1 MNGDRCE
8 TFRDLLPERVLG
20 LLPAAQEAEMEAHLA
35 SCPGCRRE
43 AEVVEALYQ
52 ARPQPPEAL
61 AARIHARVREEM
73 AVVEKGGLLP
83 SWLPS
88 WALPAAAVVVLALG
102 TGILMEGRTPEVTGD
117 PLQVAVQES
126 APEEWLWDDG
136 MVAGAPV
143 FEDLTE
149 EELSALLE
157 EFEG

>member
-1 MNGDRCE
+1 MNGARCE
-8 TFRDLLPERVLG
+8 RIRDLLPERSRG
-20 LLPAAQEAEMEAHLA
+20 LLSAAKEAEVEAHLT
-35 SCPGCRRE
+35 SCPGCGRE
-43 AEVVEALYQ
+43 AEVVEALFQ
-52 ARPQPPEAL
+52 ARPEPPEDL
-61 AARIHARVREEM
+61 AARIQARVREEM
-73 AVVEKGGLLP
+73 AAVEGGGLLP

-88 WALPAAAVVVLALG
+88 WALPAAAVVILALG
-102 TGILMEGRTPEVTGD
+102 TGILMDERTPEVTGD

-149 EELSALLE
+149 EELTALLE